1 MIDSIA
7 SQTNLLALN
16 AAIEAAHAGEAGRGF
31 AVVADEVRK
40 LAEESGE
47 ATHQISNLIN
57 EIHND
62 ITKTV
67 ESMEELNKI
76 ALEQREVLT
85 EVQDMFSQ
93 VEQGAGNI
101 DAALQEVSSVFQEFL
116 TTTEMVVREMENI
129 FNFTAE
135 SAASSQEITA
145 LVSQQNDAV
154 ETIVTMIR
162 TLQAAAEDLG
172 QMAQQHKRR
181 PGINIS
187 NKPMK
192 VDPQKMHS

>member
-1 MIDSIA
+1 LIDSIA

-172 QMAQQHKRR
+172 QMAQQLTS
-181 PGINIS
+181 G
-187 NKPMK
+187 
-192 VDPQKMHS
+192 DQE

>member
-1 MIDSIA
+1 MQKSIA
-7 SQTNLLALN
+7 NERKVYTLSDNLRKAAAKLVTSAVSSLKPAFKPDRRYCQVDRQYRIPTNLLALN
-16 AAIEAAHAGEAGRGF
+16 AAIEAHAGEAGRGF
-31 AVVADEVRK
+31 AVVADEFRK

-67 ESMEELNKI
+67 ESMEELNNI

-116 TTTEMVVREMENI
+116 TTTEMVVREM
-129 FNFTAE
+129 
-135 SAASSQEITA
+135 
-145 LVSQQNDAV
+145 
-154 ETIVTMIR
+154 
-162 TLQAAAEDLG
+162 
-172 QMAQQHKRR
+172 
-181 PGINIS
+181 
-187 NKPMK
+187 
-192 VDPQKMHS
+192 